1 MAALHRAVAFEEV
14 HGLARGI
21 REHLHLDVARP
32 QHRLLEEHRGVA
44 ERAVGLAHGLFERG
58 AKVVLRVDTA
68 HAAPA
73 AARDRLRE
81 DREPDLL
88 GLPDELLDVARRR
101 SGLQHGHAGGDRVLL
116 RGDLVAGHLEHV
128 LRRADERDT
137 GLGGRLREFG
147 VLREEAVA
155 RVDGVGARLLRDADD
170 LRDIEVRTNGMP
182 RLADLVR
189 LVGLQPVQRVPV
201 LERVDRDRLRA
212 DLDGGTERANGD
224 LTAIGNQDLREHASL
239 SDRNPHSERLGIAR
253 VVKVTYLF
261 VHVLSVSSLKGG
273 VGKTTVTLGLASA
286 AFARGVR
293 TLVVDLDPQS
303 DVSTGMDIQVA
314 GHLNVADVLASPKE
328 KIVRSAIAPSGW
340 TRSNPSSTIDVM
352 IGSPSA
358 INFDG
363 PHPSIRDIWKLEEAL
378 ANVEADYELVLIDC
392 APSLNALTRTA
403 WAASDRV
410 AVVTE
415 PGLFSVAAA
424 DRALRAIEEIRRGLS
439 PRLQPLGIIVNRARV
454 QSLEHQFRIK
464 ELRDMFGPLVLSP
477 QLPERTSLQQAQG
490 AAKPLHM
497 WPGESA
503 EEMSANFDQLL
514 ERVLR
519 TARIGEYANAAP
531 LAIESHVI

>member
-1 MAALHRAVAFEEV
+1 
-14 HGLARGI
+14 
-21 REHLHLDVARP
+21 
-32 QHRLLEEHRGVA
+32 
-44 ERAVGLAHGLFERG
+44 
-58 AKVVLRVDTA
+58 
-68 HAAPA
+68 
-73 AARDRLRE
+73 
-81 DREPDLL
+81 
-88 GLPDELLDVARRR
+88 
-101 SGLQHGHAGGDRVLL
+101 
-116 RGDLVAGHLEHV
+116 
-128 LRRADERDT
+128 
-137 GLGGRLREFG
+137 
-147 VLREEAVA
+147 
-155 RVDGVGARLLRDADD
+155 
-170 LRDIEVRTNGMP
+170 
-182 RLADLVR
+182 
-189 LVGLQPVQRVPV
+189 
-201 LERVDRDRLRA
+201 
-212 DLDGGTERANGD
+212 
-224 LTAIGNQDLREHASL
+224 
-239 SDRNPHSERLGIAR
+239 
-253 VVKVTYLF
+253 
-261 VHVLSVSSLKGG
+261 

-286 AFARGVR
+286 AFAKGIS

-303 DVSTGMDIQVA
+303 DVSTGMDIAVA

-340 TRSNPSSTIDVM
+340 TRGRHGTVDVL

-378 ANVEADYELVLIDC
+378 AHVEKDYELVLIDC

-490 AAKPLHM
+490 AAKPLHI

-503 EEMSANFDQLL
+503 QEMARNFDQLL
-514 ERVLR
+514 DRVLR
-519 TARIGEYANAAP
+519 TARLAEDPELATTTGPVYDIPQSDQPQAPVFVQPAFDQPAFEQPAFQQPVFEQPAFQQPPAQQPPAAFPPQPGPQQPPAQRPPQAPAQQPPIGIPGFDFPAP
-531 LAIESHVI
+531 QPTQ

>member
-1 MAALHRAVAFEEV
+1 MASRSAGHAVKGGHR
-14 HGLARGI
+14 GLGS
-21 REHLHLDVARP
+21 L
-32 QHRLLEEHRGVA
+32 RLLT
-44 ERAVGLAHGLFERG
+44 VG
-58 AKVVLRVDTA
+58 
-68 HAAPA
+68 
-73 AARDRLRE
+73 
-81 DREPDLL
+81 
-88 GLPDELLDVARRR
+88 
-101 SGLQHGHAGGDRVLL
+101 S
-116 RGDLVAGHLEHV
+116 
-128 LRRADERDT
+128 
-137 GLGGRLREFG
+137 
-147 VLREEAVA
+147 
-155 RVDGVGARLLRDADD
+155 
-170 LRDIEVRTNGMP
+170 
-182 RLADLVR
+182 
-189 LVGLQPVQRVPV
+189 
-201 LERVDRDRLRA
+201 
-212 DLDGGTERANGD
+212 
-224 LTAIGNQDLREHASL
+224 
-239 SDRNPHSERLGIAR
+239 
-253 VVKVTYLF
+253 LF

-286 AFARGVR
+286 AFAKGLS

-303 DVSTGMDIQVA
+303 DVSTGMDIAVA

-328 KIVRSAIAPSGW
+328 KIVRSAIAHSGW
-340 TRSNPSSTIDVM
+340 TKGRPGTIDVL

-378 ANVEADYELVLIDC
+378 AHVEKDYELVLIDC

-490 AAKPLHM
+490 AAKPLHI

-503 EEMSANFDQLL
+503 QEMARNFDQLL
-514 ERVLR
+514 DRVLR
-519 TARIGEYANAAP
+519 TARLEAGDPGYEIAQPQPQAQVYEPPIFQEPVQPVFPAPVQPVQQPQPVQPQPVPPQPVQPTPTYQPGQQPGYPAPQQPTYPAQPSPQPGIPGIPGFDFPAPRQQAAN
-531 LAIESHVI
+531 